1 MTNSLWY
8 TVLYLVLATAATAFA
23 GLRFLHM
30 MQLESYQGKMYLKWL
45 KKHAGSEWV
54 PFIMTGIIAILL
66 RAGYVLFYY
75 AEGLYLLSDIL
86 WYAGDAAYVL
96 LMLLFGWTN
105 VRKPQKKP
113 LKYTG
118 RALRLL
124 AALCVVTAVFWLDL
138 FISFDISGWG
148 GYLLMN
154 LVHYLPGI
162 LLPLFVLLA
171 WLITWPIENRV
182 KAWYFNDARKKLAAR
197 TELRRIAITGSYG
210 KTSSKFILGTL
221 LAEKYN
227 TLFTPGSF
235 NTPMGVTRVIREQ
248 LRDEHE
254 VFIAEMGAR
263 YKGDI
268 AELCRLVQP
277 EYGIITSVGKQHL
290 ETFGSFENVV
300 STKAELLRALP
311 ENGCAFING
320 DNEACRGMYESLGLQ
335 DKYLF
340 GLSGE
345 GLYMRAEAIETGEF
359 GSRFTLVC
367 ADGASVRCTTKLL
380 GRHNILNI
388 TGAAAVAYR
397 MGLTMEETGRGVE
410 KLEPVEHR
418 LQLIPGPV
426 TVIDDA
432 FNANPEG
439 AKYALQVLREFKG
452 RRIVITPGM
461 IELGAEEDRL
471 NFEMGRTMAD
481 CADIAILV
489 GKRRVEAIKNGLL
502 EGGFAENCIVQVNSL
517 TEASEILPR
526 YTAPGCVALFE
537 NDLPDNFDE

>member
-1 MTNSLWY
+1 MANGLWY
-8 TVLYLVLATAATAFA
+8 TIIYLVIATAATVFA
-23 GLRFLHM
+23 AQRFLHM

-45 KKHAGSEWV
+45 KKHVGSEWV
-54 PFIMTGIIAILL
+54 PFLMAGIIAILL

-75 AEGLYLLSDIL
+75 AEGLYFLSDLL
-86 WYAGDAAYVL
+86 WYAGDAVYVI
-96 LMLLFGWTN
+96 LMLLFGWAN
-105 VRKPQKKP
+105 AKKPQKKP

-118 RALRLL
+118 RVIRLIVALT
-124 AALCVVTAVFWLDL
+124 VVVAVFWMNL
-138 FISFDISGWG
+138 FIGFNISSWG
-148 GYLLMN
+148 GFLLMN
-154 LVHYLPGI
+154 LVHYLPGL

-171 WLITWPIENRV
+171 WLITWPIENRI
-182 KAWYFNDARKKLAAR
+182 KAWYFNDAKKKLAAR
-197 TELRRIAITGSYG
+197 EIPKLAITGSYG
-210 KTSSKFILGTL
+210 KTSTKFILGTL
-221 LAEKYN
+221 IAEKYN

-248 LRDEHE
+248 LKEEHE

-268 AELCRLVQP
+268 AELCRLVKP

-290 ETFGSFENVV
+290 ETFGSFETVV

-311 ENGCAFING
+311 EHGCAFING
-320 DNEACRGMYESLGLQ
+320 DNEACRGMYESLGLEN
-335 DKYLF
+335 KYLF
-340 GLSGE
+340 GLTGE
-345 GLYMRAEAIETGEF
+345 DLYMRADEIETGEF
-359 GSRFTLVC
+359 GSRFTLTC
-367 ADGASVRCTTKLL
+367 ADGASIRCTTRLL

-388 TGAAAVAYR
+388 TGAAACAYR
-397 MGLTMEETGRGVE
+397 LGLTMDEIARGIA

-439 AKYALQVLREFKG
+439 AKYALQVLSEFKG

-461 IELGAEEDRL
+461 IELGAEEDAL

-502 EGGFAENCIVQVNSL
+502 EGGFEAERIVQVNTL
-517 TEASEILPR
+517 TEASEILPK
-526 YTAPGCVALFE
+526 YTAPGCVVLFE

>member
-1 MTNSLWY
+1 MTNSPLY
-8 TVLYLVLATAATAFA
+8 TILYLVVATAATVFA
-23 GLRFLHM
+23 ALRFLHM
-30 MQLESYQGKMYLKWL
+30 LQLESYQGKMYLKWL
-45 KKHAGSEWV
+45 KKHAGSEAV
-54 PFIMTGIIAILL
+54 PFLMAGIIAILL

-96 LMLLFGWTN
+96 LMLLFGWAN
-105 VRKPQKKP
+105 ARKPQKKP

-118 RALRLL
+118 RMLRLIVVL
-124 AALCVVTAVFWLDL
+124 AVITALFWQNLY
-138 FISFDISGWG
+138 IAFDISGWG

-171 WLITWPIENRV
+171 WLITWPIEYCV
-182 KAWYFNDARKKLAAR
+182 KMWYFNDAKKKLAAR
-197 TELRRIAITGSYG
+197 SDILKMAITGSYG
-210 KTSSKFILGTL
+210 KTSTKFILGTL

-248 LRDEHE
+248 LKDEHE

-277 EYGIITSVGKQHL
+277 QYGIITSVGKQHL

-311 ENGCAFING
+311 EDGCAFLNG
-320 DNEACRGMYESLGLQ
+320 DNAACREMYESLGLKE
-335 DKYLF
+335 KYLF
-340 GLSGE
+340 GIEGE
-345 GLYMRAEAIETGEF
+345 GLYMCAEDIEVGEF
-359 GSRFTLVC
+359 GSRFTLRC
-367 ADGASVRCTTKLL
+367 ADGESVRCTTKLL
-380 GRHNILNI
+380 GCHNILNI
-388 TGAAAVAYR
+388 TGAAAAAYR
-397 MGLTMEETGRGVE
+397 MGLSMTEIAAGVQ

-418 LQLIPGPV
+418 LQLIQGPV

-439 AKYALQVLREFKG
+439 AKCALSVLREFKG

-461 IELGAEEDRL
+461 IELGAEEEKL
-471 NFEMGRTMAD
+471 NRDMGRTMAD
-481 CADIAILV
+481 CVDIAILV
-489 GKRRVEAIKNGLL
+489 GKKHVEPIREGLL
-502 EGGFAENCIVQVNSL
+502 ENGFNEDYIVRVNTL
-517 TEASEILPR
+517 TEASEILPK
-526 YTAPGCVALFE
+526 YTTPGCVVLFE

>member
-1 MTNSLWY
+1 MANGLWY
-8 TVLYLVLATAATAFA
+8 TILYLVIATAATVFA
-23 GLRFLHM
+23 AQRFLHM

-45 KKHAGSEWV
+45 KKHVGSEWV
-54 PFIMTGIIAILL
+54 PFLMAGIIAILL

-75 AEGLYLLSDIL
+75 AEGLYFLSDIL
-86 WYAGDAAYVL
+86 WYAGDAAYVV
-96 LMLLFGWTN
+96 LMLLFGWAN
-105 VRKPQKKP
+105 AKKPQKKP

-118 RALRLL
+118 RVIRLIVALT
-124 AALCVVTAVFWLDL
+124 VVTAVFWMDL
-138 FISFDISGWG
+138 FIGFDISSWG
-148 GYLLMN
+148 GFLLMN
-154 LVHYLPGI
+154 LVHYLPGL

-171 WLITWPIENRV
+171 WLITWPIENRI
-182 KAWYFNDARKKLAAR
+182 KAWYFNDAKKKLAAR
-197 TELRRIAITGSYG
+197 DIPKLAITGSYG
-210 KTSSKFILGTL
+210 KTSTKFILGTL
-221 LAEKYN
+221 IAEKYN

-248 LRDEHE
+248 LKEEHE

-277 EYGIITSVGKQHL
+277 KYGIITSVGKQHL
-290 ETFGSFENVV
+290 ETFGSFETVV

-311 ENGCAFING
+311 EDGCAFING
-320 DNEACRGMYESLGLQ
+320 DNEACRGMYESLGLEN
-335 DKYLF
+335 KYLF
-340 GLSGE
+340 GLEGE
-345 GLYMRAEAIETGEF
+345 GLYMRADEIETGEF

-367 ADGASVRCTTKLL
+367 EDGASIRCTTKLL

-388 TGAAAVAYR
+388 TGAAACAYR
-397 MGLTMEETGRGVE
+397 LGLTMEEIASGIA

-439 AKYALQVLREFKG
+439 SKYALQVLSEFKG

-461 IELGAEEDRL
+461 IELGAEEDAL

-502 EGGFAENCIVQVNSL
+502 EGGFEADRIVQVNTL
-517 TEASEILPR
+517 TEASEILPK
-526 YTAPGCVALFE
+526 YTAPGCVVLFE

>member
-1 MTNSLWY
+1 MANGLWY
-8 TVLYLVLATAATAFA
+8 TVLYLIIATAATVFA
-23 GLRFLHM
+23 AQRFLHM

-45 KKHAGSEWV
+45 KKHVGSEWV
-54 PFIMTGIIAILL
+54 PFLMAGIIAILL

-75 AEGLYLLSDIL
+75 AEGLYFLSDIL
-86 WYAGDAAYVL
+86 WYAGDAVYVI
-96 LMLLFGWTN
+96 LMLLFGWAN
-105 VRKPQKKP
+105 AKKPQKKP

-118 RALRLL
+118 RVIRLIVALT
-124 AALCVVTAVFWLDL
+124 VVVAVFWLDL
-138 FISFDISGWG
+138 FIGFDISSWG

-154 LVHYLPGI
+154 LVHYLPGL

-182 KAWYFNDARKKLAAR
+182 KAWYFNDAKKKLAAR
-197 TELRRIAITGSYG
+197 DIPKLAITGSYG
-210 KTSSKFILGTL
+210 KTSTKFILGTL
-221 LAEKYN
+221 IAEKYN

-248 LRDEHE
+248 LKEEHE

-277 EYGIITSVGKQHL
+277 KYGIITSVGKQHL
-290 ETFGSFENVV
+290 ETFGSFEAVV

-311 ENGCAFING
+311 ADGCAFING
-320 DNEACRGMYESLGLQ
+320 DNEACRGMYESLGLEN
-335 DKYLF
+335 KYLF
-340 GLSGE
+340 GLEGE
-345 GLYMRAEAIETGEF
+345 GLYMRADEIETGEF

-367 ADGASVRCTTKLL
+367 EDGASIRCTTKLL

-388 TGAAAVAYR
+388 TGAAACAYR
-397 MGLTMEETGRGVE
+397 LGLTMEEIASGIA
-410 KLEPVEHR
+410 KLEAVEHR

-439 AKYALQVLREFKG
+439 SKYALQVLSEFKG

-461 IELGAEEDRL
+461 IELGAEEDAL

-502 EGGFAENCIVQVNSL
+502 EGGFEPSCIVQVNTL
-517 TEASEILPR
+517 TEASEILPK
-526 YTAPGCVALFE
+526 YTAPGCVVLFE